1 MQCNDFR
8 DIADSY
14 LSDEL
19 LVETNHDVLR
29 HLESC
34 ATCRSDLAA
43 RRQLRYELKT
53 KFKASPELRPPDGF
67 AQTLKTHLRDQAA
80 GRSTIVVPRIAYVG
94 LAATLLIA
102 IGVGLFAVRRWR
114 ADQRELT
121 AWMSLTNS
129 ATGDHRECAL
139 EHKLGATVIS
149 LDEAARTYDRA
160 YGSLADRASLQASL
174 PNGAQLLDAHSCAFE
189 GRRFAHLVIKY
200 HDQTVSIVATKNE
213 LNNRA
218 PTPMPGDIAAP
229 LKSDSYQIAAFQT
242 ANHAV
247 FVISSLNEPDNLTIA
262 RSVSPLLEKQ
272 LRSAEQPLQA
282 KVFKARRQ

>member
-29 HLESC
+29 HLKSC

-53 KFKASPELRPPDGF
+53 KFTASPELRPPDGF
-67 AQTLKTHLRDQAA
+67 AQTLKIHLRDRAA
-80 GRSTIVVPRIAYVG
+80 GRSTMVVPRIAYVG

-114 ADQRELT
+114 ADQRELA
-121 AWMSLTNS
+121 AWMSLTHS

-139 EHKLGATVIS
+139 EHKLGATVIN

-160 YGSLADRASLQASL
+160 YASLTDRALLQTSL
-174 PNGAQLLDAHSCAFE
+174 PSGAQLLDAHSCAFG

-200 HDQTVSIVATKNE
+200 HDQAVSIVVTENE
-213 LNNRA
+213 LNKRA
-218 PTPMPGDIAAP
+218 PAPMPGDIAAP
-229 LKSDSYQIAAFQT
+229 FESDSYQIAAFQT
-242 ANHAV
+242 ARHAL
-247 FVISSLNEPDNLTIA
+247 FVISSLNEADNLAIA
-262 RSVSPLLEKQ
+262 RSVSPILQKQ

-282 KVFKARRQ
+282 KLFNGRRR